1 MESEF
6 ILSFL
11 YSWLF
16 KTKQM
21 VRPKKH
27 LGQHFLTDNN
37 IAQAIVDCLDSE
49 YSNVCEVGPGTGVL
63 TAPLLNKK
71 FIKNLK
77 LIEVDK
83 ESIDYLEGNFED
95 DRLSIIEADFLRM
108 DIDDIFTSPFALIGN
123 FPYNISSQIFFK
135 VLENRNRI
143 PLVTGMIQK
152 EVAERIAA
160 PHGNKTYGILSVLL
174 QSWYDIEYCF
184 TVNENVFRPPPRVKS
199 AVIRFKRNATQE
211 LGCDEK
217 LFFTT
222 VKTAFNHR
230 RKTLRNGLRPLLPNI
245 QQSDHK
251 FFSMRAEQLSPA
263 QFIELTN
270 VVEEMM
276 D

>member
-1 MESEF
+1 
-6 ILSFL
+6 
-11 YSWLF
+11 
-16 KTKQM
+16 M

-37 IAQAIVDCLDSE
+37 IAQAIVDCLDSD
-49 YSNVCEVGPGTGVL
+49 YPNVCEVGPGTGVL
-63 TAPLLNKK
+63 TTPLLNKK
-71 FIKNLK
+71 YIKSLK
-77 LIEVDK
+77 LIEVDS
-83 ESIDYLEGNFED
+83 ESIEYLEDNFED
-95 DRLSIIEADFLRM
+95 NRLKIIEADFLRM
-108 DIDDIFTSPFALIGN
+108 NIDDIFTTPFALIGN

-143 PLVTGMIQK
+143 PLIVGMIQK

-160 PHGNKTYGILSVLL
+160 SHGNKTYGILSVLL
-174 QSWYDIEYCF
+174 QNWYEIEYCF

-199 AVIRFKRNATQE
+199 AVIRLKRNSTQK
-211 LGCDEK
+211 LGCNEK

-230 RKTLRNGLRPLLPNI
+230 RKTLRNALRPLLPDI

-251 FFSMRAEQLSPA
+251 FFSLRAEQLSPA

-270 VVEEMM
+270 VVEERM
-276 D
+276 

>member
-1 MESEF
+1 
-6 ILSFL
+6 
-11 YSWLF
+11 
-16 KTKQM
+16 M

-49 YSNVCEVGPGTGVL
+49 YSDVCEVGPGTGVL
-63 TAPLLNKK
+63 TTPLLKK
-71 FIKNLK
+71 EYIKKLK

-83 ESIDYLEGNFED
+83 ESIDYLQDKFND
-95 DRLSIIEADFLRM
+95 NRLSIFEADFLRM
-108 DIDDIFTSPFALIGN
+108 NIDDIFLSKFALIGN

-135 VLENRNRI
+135 VLENRDRI
-143 PLVTGMIQK
+143 PLVVGMIQK
-152 EVAERIAA
+152 EVAERIAS

-199 AVIRFKRNATQE
+199 AVIRFRRNATQK
-211 LGCDEK
+211 LDCDEK

-230 RKTLRNGLRPLLPNI
+230 RKTLRNALRPLLPDI
-245 QQSDHK
+245 QQSDHP
-251 FFSMRAEQLSPA
+251 FFSLRAEQLSPA
-263 QFIELTN
+263 QFVELTQ
-270 VVEEMM
+270 VVQQMR
-276 D
+276 

>member
-1 MESEF
+1 
-6 ILSFL
+6 
-11 YSWLF
+11 
-16 KTKQM
+16 M

-37 IAQAIVDCLDSE
+37 IAQAIVDCLDHDF
-49 YSNVCEVGPGTGVL
+49 SNVCEVGPGTGVL
-63 TAPLLNKK
+63 TTPLLNKDY
-71 FIKNLK
+71 IKSLK
-77 LIEVDK
+77 LIEVDN
-83 ESIDYLEGNFED
+83 ESIEYLENNFED
-95 DRLSIIEADFLRM
+95 NRLKIIEADFLRM
-108 DIDDIFTSPFALIGN
+108 NIDDIFTSPFALIGN

-143 PLVTGMIQK
+143 PLVVGMIQK

-160 PHGNKTYGILSVLL
+160 SYGNKTYGILSVLL

-199 AVIRFKRNATQE
+199 AVIRLKRNSTQK
-211 LGCDEK
+211 LGCNEK

-230 RKTLRNGLRPLLPNI
+230 RKTLRNALKPLLPDI

-251 FFSMRAEQLSPA
+251 FFSLRAEQLSPA

-270 VVEEMM
+270 VVEERM
-276 D
+276 